1 MEFDVR
7 VCQECRKAFDEPAQA
22 RRHFRVHGMTFEQ
35 YWLKWKHGGVR
46 PNCACGCGGQPAWNV
61 ALKDYAA
68 YVHGHHMTGR
78 EQPAE
83 TRRKIGEKNAVNMK
97 RFMDANPEFARAK
110 GIQLRAARTPESELR
125 RLEATRTTYAAMSV
139 DDKRQ
144 FSDHAKELWQDGTLK
159 EAHDKASTTWKKRYD
174 AGEYDFTERNER
186 LSQSI
191 TQKYL
196 DGGFEWSRGSYTSPK
211 TGETMHYRSSWELE
225 FARLLDED
233 SDVIG
238 WRYEP
243 FSIGYVHEGVERRYV
258 PDFFV
263 QSSITPEFLLVEV
276 KPQSLQDA
284 GINGAKSLAAR
295 QRCHENGWTYR
306 TWSPADG
313 KCWLTV

>member
-1 MEFDVR
+1 MEFDDR
-7 VCQECRKAFDEPAQA
+7 VCQECHRTFDEPEQA
-22 RRHFRVHGMTFEQ
+22 RRHVRVHGMILEQ

-61 ALKDYAA
+61 ALKDYAK
-68 YVHGHHMTGR
+68 YVHGHHAVGHVVS
-78 EQPAE
+78 EE
-83 TRRKIGEKNAVNMK
+83 TRRKIGEKNAVSAK
-97 RFMDANPEFARAK
+97 RFADAHPAHVAVKVALMNAGHTVDTEKKRLDAMRETYGSMSDNEKQGFSAHA
-110 GIQLRAARTPESELR
+110 R
-125 RLEATRTTYAAMSV
+125 RLW
-139 DDKRQ
+139 DN
-144 FSDHAKELWQDGTLK
+144 GTLRG
-159 EAHDKASTTWKKRYD
+159 AHVKASRTFRRRST

-196 DGGFEWSRGSYTSPK
+196 DGGFEWSRGSYTSTK

-233 SDVIG
+233 ADVVG

-263 QSSITPEFLLVEV
+263 QTSITPEFLLVEV

-295 QRCHENGWTYR
+295 QRCDENGWTYR
-306 TWSPADG
+306 TWSPVDG
-313 KCWLTV
+313 KGWLAV